1 MLPDYKDFAEY
12 IARGYGGA
20 GDIVEVGV
28 GKEFSVV
35 EELRERGIM
44 VTPVDVRG
52 EECLEDDVT
61 RPRIEAYRGAVLI
74 YAVRPNPELYP
85 FLKDIAERVGADLI
99 IRPFTLDPRPEGGE
113 LVNYKKSSFY
123 LFRRKSNYI

>member
-12 IARGYGGA
+12 IARRYGGA
-20 GDIVEVGV
+20 GRIVEVGV
-28 GKEFSVV
+28 GREFSVIR
-35 EELRERGIM
+35 ELRDRGID
-44 VTPVDVRG
+44 VAAVDILG
-52 EECLEDDVT
+52 EGALADDVT
-61 RPRIEAYRGAVLI
+61 HPRMEVYRGAELI

-85 FLKDIAERVGADLI
+85 FLKDIARRVGADLI

-123 LFRRKSNYI
+123 LFRR